1 MPAPTPTQ
9 SRLIAPAI
17 NAVANGLKQAQHLLA
32 LSQSPDVLPQAR
44 DIFLSGLLSILQE
57 SESELLKIEQRV
69 ASMEDGR
76 SISIRINQPKPS
88 AREN

>member
-9 SRLIAPAI
+9 SQPIAPAI

-32 LSQSPDVLPQAR
+32 LSQQPDVLPQAR

-57 SESELLKIEQRV
+57 SEEELLRIEQRV
-69 ASMEDGR
+69 AMMEDGR

>member
-1 MPAPTPTQ
+1 MPPQTPTQ
-9 SRLIAPAI
+9 SQPIAPAI

-32 LSQSPDVLPQAR
+32 LSQQPDVLPQAR

-57 SESELLKIEQRV
+57 SEEELLRIARLV
-69 ASMEDGR
+69 ATMEDGR

>member
-1 MPAPTPTQ
+1 MSPQTPTQ
-9 SRLIAPAI
+9 SQPIAPAVS
-17 NAVANGLKQAQHLLA
+17 AVAAGLKQAQHLLA

-44 DIFLSGLLSILQE
+44 DIFLSGLLSLLQE
-57 SESELLKIEQRV
+57 SESELSKIAQLV
-69 ASMEDGR
+69 ATMEGGR

>member
-1 MPAPTPTQ
+1 MPPQTLTQ
-9 SRLIAPAI
+9 SQPIAPAI
-17 NAVANGLKQAQHLLA
+17 NAVAAGLKQAQHLLA
-32 LSQSPDVLPQAR
+32 LSQQPDVLPQAR

-57 SESELLKIEQRV
+57 SEEELLRIEQRV
-69 ASMEDGR
+69 AMMEDGR